1 METAQRIFGRDW
13 IKIQDM
19 NSVFRSSWKD
29 SQAKAVRERRSLD
42 ESIYGI

>member
-19 NSVFRSSWKD
+19 YQFSE
-29 SQAKAVRERRSLD
+29 AVGKILRHKVYER
-42 ESIYGI
+42 GGV